1 MVQIHFNGARYYY
14 IKALGEQVSKAYTTI
29 NRLKKYVG
37 IYY

>member
-14 IKALGEQVSKAYTTI
+14 VKASGEQVSKGYTTI
-29 NRLKKYVG
+29 NRLKRYTG